1 MIPNHGFGAWLI
13 IPSVSSVLIDQG
25 FLRAVTADGVLEGC
39 QREEVETAEK
49 EEEGKIIPTGPQD
62 VYWV

>member
-1 MIPNHGFGAWLI
+1 M
-13 IPSVSSVLIDQG
+13 SSVLIDQG

-62 VYWV
+62 VDWV